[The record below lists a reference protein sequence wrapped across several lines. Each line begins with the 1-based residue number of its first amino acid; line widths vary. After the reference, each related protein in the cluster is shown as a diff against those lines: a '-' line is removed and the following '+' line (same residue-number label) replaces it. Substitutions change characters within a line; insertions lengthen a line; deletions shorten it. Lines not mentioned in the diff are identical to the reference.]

1 MAELP
6 FGWVPWHTRGRYAA
20 TGDSE
25 LVFGLALQHQFGRLA
40 YVDERSGV
48 PGLHPWFDSPAAAR
62 GWLTSHRSCWAFRR
76 GVLGPRA
83 LIHDPRF
90 RALTEKRMALLT
102 RRGGCRSSQPGRCRT
117 GSWRSVSARHP
128 G

>member
-48 PGLHPWFDSPAAAR
+48 PGLHPWFDSPAAAK
-62 GWLTSHRSCWAFRR
+62 GMADFASL
-76 GVLGPRA
+76 VLGIP
-83 LIHDPRF
+83 
-90 RALTEKRMALLT
+90 T
-102 RRGGCRSSQPGRCRT
+102 RRPGSK
-117 GSWRSVSARHP
+117 GSYP
-128 G
+128 